1 MKPSDM
7 KAGASSTIN
16 TDDKLPFARSELA
29 EPPISIAE
37 AKAARETVCRYHKGI
52 VGQPG
57 GAKDAE
63 GTVFLC
69 PVGRQYWRYTKQ
81 TGGMFSPLNYRRMG
95 IV

>member
-1 MKPSDM
+1 MKPSELN
-7 KAGASSTIN
+7 AGASSTID
-16 TDDKLPFARSELA
+16 TGDKLPYARSELA

-37 AKAARETVCRYHKGI
+37 AKAATETVCRYHKGI

-81 TGGMFSPLNYRRMG
+81 AGGMFKPLNYPRG
-95 IV
+95 GFV